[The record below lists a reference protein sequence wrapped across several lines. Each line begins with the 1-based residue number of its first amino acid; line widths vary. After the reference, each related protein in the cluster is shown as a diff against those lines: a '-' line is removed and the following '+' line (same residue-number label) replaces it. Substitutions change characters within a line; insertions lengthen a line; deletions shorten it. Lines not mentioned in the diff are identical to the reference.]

1 MAVSPPA
8 ERPRPA
14 PRRPAREELRRFALG
29 GAFVVALVLV
39 VQFVARQ
46 AEASSSPVAA
56 GTLVLGLG
64 LAAAVFF
71 GIARDSSVGVIC
83 WLFFALFTGIYSNV
97 PIERLTFAAL
107 VAGWFIA
114 IVTHRRPLRA
124 FGVTELL
131 MVIFLA
137 IEIGSVI
144 APHALPASTQLT
156 PGSIITRGALFPFML
171 FVIARQTMTDRRAVR
186 SFLYFTVFAGSY
198 TALMA
203 IFYKFGPHALVF
215 PREILNPDLGINPER
230 GRGPLLN
237 SAADGLTM
245 VAGLICAAFLVVQP
259 GIRFKR
265 LIIASILI
273 LPLGIYLTQTRAIWL
288 ATGLA
293 VVLGVMFANGFRRWY
308 VIVLALAVTFI
319 GINWQK
325 FLSSDRTQGGVTS
338 EGEIESR
345 LNDWATALW
354 ALDKHKVFGWGI
366 SRFPDVNTLHHQAW
380 GTVDWNLGYGFL
392 GHNTHLATAAEL
404 GYVGLVAWARRPDLH
419 HRRDDPGV
427 AAAPAPGADLPRA
440 RLQLLVRLDRLP
452 AQRRDHRHARLH
464 RAQRALLRVGRHRRG
479 GRRPRPRRDARAGAG
494 ARGAP
499 AGGTRADPRV
509 RPRDRLPDLA
519 AWASRPRPGRS
530 GAGRSAARGPG

>member
-1 MAVSPPA
+1 MSRLSLPA
-8 ERPRPA
+8 ERPRPT

-29 GAFVVALVLV
+29 AAFVVGIVLV
-39 VQFVARQ
+39 VQLVARQ

-83 WLFFALFTGIYSNV
+83 WLFAALFTGVYSNV

-114 IVTHRRPLRA
+114 IVTHRRPLRM
-124 FGVTELL
+124 FGITELL
-131 MVIFLA
+131 MVLFLA
-137 IEIGSVI
+137 IEIGSVL
-144 APHALPASTQLT
+144 APHDLPASTDLA
-156 PGSIITRGALFPFML
+156 PASIITRGALFPFML

-186 SFLYFTVFAGSY
+186 SFLYFTVFAGTY

-203 IFYKFGPHALVF
+203 IFYKLGPNALVF
-215 PREILNPDLGINPER
+215 PREILNPSLGINPER

-237 SAADGLTM
+237 SAADGVTM
-245 VAGLICAAFLVVQP
+245 VAALICAAFLVVQP
-259 GIRFKR
+259 GIRFRR
-265 LIIASILI
+265 LIIAAILV

-308 VIVLALAVTFI
+308 VIVLTLAITFI

-354 ALDKHKVFGWGI
+354 ALDQHKVFGWGI
-366 SRFPDVNTLHHQAW
+366 SRFPDINTIHHQAW

-392 GHNTHLATAAEL
+392 GHNTHLTTGAEL
-404 GYVGLVAWARRPDLH
+404 GYVGLGVWAAVLISVTVATTRAWRLLPRHGLISRGLVFSFWCGWIGYLLNAAIIDMRVFTVLNGLYFVWAGIVAGVGDRA
-419 HRRDDPGV
+419 RDGTLELEPEPGEPV
-427 AAAPAPGADLPRA
+427 PEEPEAAPEFAYE
-440 RLQLLVRLDRLP
+440 
-452 AQRRDHRHARLH
+452 
-464 RAQRALLRVGRHRRG
+464 
-479 GRRPRPRRDARAGAG
+479 
-494 ARGAP
+494 
-499 AGGTRADPRV
+499 
-509 RPRDRLPDLA
+509 
-519 AWASRPRPGRS
+519 S
-530 GAGRSAARGPG
+530 GFRT